1 MTKLANK
8 KPVPIEQRVFAQNLK
23 AARIATALK
32 QQDIHLLT
40 GLAPSYVS
48 DVERMVS
55 SVSLDSMAALSHAV
69 KVPLFHLLHPEFPNY
84 YDFETFAVWDNYA
97 AQFDRSESIPYERT
111 LFARNFK
118 LAREATTLKKKDLEN
133 LTGITNESIVRFERA
148 EVAISLNNAVKMA
161 QVVGKQ
167 LYTLLTP

>member
-1 MTKLANK
+1 MTKLDSK
-8 KPVPIEQRVFAQNLK
+8 RLVPIEQRVFALNFK
-23 AARIATALK
+23 AARLAAGLK

-40 GLAPSYVS
+40 GLAPSYIS

-69 KVPLFHLLHPEFPNY
+69 KVPLFHLLHPELPNY
-84 YDFETFAVWDNYA
+84 YDFDSSAVWNNYE
-97 AQFDRSESIPYERT
+97 AQLDRAERIPYERT

-118 LAREATTLKKKDLEN
+118 TAREATTLKKKDLEN